1 MRGENSIFWP
11 NSQTNPIRR
20 LALAYVLAPLVLGS
34 LVTMVAFLVA
44 GMSEATTEGVFS
56 VTLDAAMTLIPAL
69 LVFMLTFGAA
79 GVVALWYL
87 GQRGILAW
95 TVTGALLGTVASLLL
110 GELLMNRVE
119 RPLLIA
125 AAIGGWAL
133 FLLFRW
139 FAGIRET

>member
-1 MRGENSIFWP
+1 MTGENSIFWP
-11 NSQTNPIRR
+11 NSQTNAVRR
-20 LALAYVLAPLVLGS
+20 LAIAYVSAPLALGVVIT
-34 LVTMVAFLVA
+34 LIAFLVA
-44 GMSEATTEGVFS
+44 GMSEATTEGVLS
-56 VTLDAAMTLIPAL
+56 VTLSAATTLIPAL
-69 LVFMLTFGAA
+69 MVFMLTFGAA
-79 GVVALWYL
+79 GVIALWCL